1 MHRKF
6 SQEYDTF
13 VCYQKLEDN
22 IASIKQQGV
31 AAFEESQRIRENLLH
46 EMLSNF
52 NEGRS
57 KTYYCI
63 SATVLE
69 IEDLQAALTQA
80 RKDSDEL
87 ALQERS
93 KLLHTIMKK
102 IAEDKQYY
110 LSLRKPSKKA
120 G

>member
-31 AAFEESQRIRENLLH
+31 DSCEASQRIRENLLH
-46 EMLSNF
+46 DMRSNF
-52 NEGRS
+52 NEGHS

-69 IEDLQAALTQA
+69 IKDLKAALTQA
-80 RKDSDEL
+80 RKDSEGL
-87 ALQERS
+87 AIQERS
-93 KLLHTIMKK
+93 KLLHVVIDK
-102 IAEDKQYY
+102 IAEDKQYC
-110 LSLRKPSKKA
+110 LSLRKPGKTLA
-120 G
+120 